1 MRSSLHPSLSRQL
14 KRVGITQEDDLPD
27 IESWKK
33 FLRSINEHYRYVEE
47 DRELLARTSEL
58 AAEEVNQIKTRMV
71 TQEKVLR
78 TTLSTIAG
86 TLGDLGRLA
95 SKDVE
100 GGGENGGT
108 SGFPPPLTAVKATER
123 TTKQFEEIFADDVL
137 EADSTGE
144 LSGVKANLVNL
155 ADELG
160 RLLHQV
166 EGRAKVQREIDA
178 ARAFQNVLL
187 PGLEPIDFP
196 YLTIAG
202 ASQPMHEC
210 GGDFW
215 NVHSLT
221 NDRTLVLVGDVTG
234 HGIAAA
240 IVAGAAKAASSLMLQ
255 MSMGAIDASEALSY
269 LNATIF
275 DVAKKQVMM
284 TCAASVI
291 DPRKKTLSL
300 ANAGHHFAY
309 LVRDG
314 VGRPLIAQGPPLGAG
329 PSADYEPVVFPL
341 ETNDTL
347 VWFTDGA
354 IETENEWGEQYTEKR
369 LRALCQRLAKDG
381 AVACRDGILDVLK
394 SFRQEHPQNDD
405 VTIVVATIKRG
416 LE

>member
-14 KRVGITQEDDLPD
+14 KRVGITQEDDVPD
-27 IESWKK
+27 VESWKK

-71 TQEKVLR
+71 GQEHVLR

-86 TLGDLGRLA
+86 TLGELGKMA
-95 SKDVE
+95 STPPASHRSSSE
-100 GGGENGGT
+100 
-108 SGFPPPLTAVKATER
+108 PPPPEVLTFDQAKEK
-123 TTKQFEEIFADDVL
+123 TTQQFEELFAKDVL
-137 EADSTGE
+137 TADSTGE

-166 EGRAKVQREIDA
+166 TEKAKVQRELDA
-178 ARAFQNVLL
+178 ARAFQTVFL
-187 PGLEPIDFP
+187 PGLAPIDFP
-196 YLTIAG
+196 YVQIAG
-202 ASQPMHEC
+202 ASHPMHEC

-215 NVHSLT
+215 GVHALT
-221 NDRTLVLVGDVTG
+221 GDRVLVLVGDVTG
-234 HGIAAA
+234 HGIVAA
-240 IVAGAAKAASSLMLQ
+240 IVAGAAKAASSLMTQMTKGELDARQALQ
-255 MSMGAIDASEALSY
+255 H
-269 LNATIF
+269 LNSTIY

-284 TCAASVI
+284 TCAAGVI
-291 DPRKKTLSL
+291 DPNRRTLAL

-329 PSADYEPVVFPL
+329 PTAEYDPVEFPL
-341 ETNDTL
+341 EPNDTL

-369 LRALCQRLAKDG
+369 LRAVCQRLAKEG
-381 AVACRDGILDVLK
+381 AAPCRDGILDVLK
-394 SFRQEHPQNDD
+394 SFRGEHPQNDD
-405 VTIVVATIKRG
+405 VTIVVATIKI
-416 LE
+416 